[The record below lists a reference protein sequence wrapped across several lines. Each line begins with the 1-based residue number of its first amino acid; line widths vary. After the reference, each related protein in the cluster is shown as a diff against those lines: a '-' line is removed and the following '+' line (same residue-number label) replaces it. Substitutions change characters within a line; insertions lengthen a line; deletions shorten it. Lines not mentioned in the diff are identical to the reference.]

1 MTHPSKSA
9 LVLAGG
15 GLTGAVYEI
24 GALRA
29 IDDLLVNH
37 TVNDFDIY
45 VGTSAGSIVA
55 SLLANGMLPSEIMG
69 ALAGESSEV
78 RPLWAGDLFTPNY
91 GEFFT
96 RVWRLPRTFRNA
108 LSHYARHVSDMNLW
122 DFIWTFIEALP
133 AGLYNGMA
141 LENYMRSILGRP
153 GYFNDFRALTHQLYI
168 IATDLDTGQRVVFG
182 NNEHSHVPIS
192 LAVAASSAVPLL
204 YKPVRIGQ
212 RDFIDGGMRGTAS
225 IDLAIENG
233 AKLIVCIN
241 PLVPLNNTRKQGIP
255 LLGPDGTFISDRG
268 LQAIA
273 SQVTRIMMR
282 SGLNYHIK
290 QLRRRHPDV
299 DIILIEPRRDD
310 YQMFFYNIMRY
321 SARLLVAEHGYKS
334 VALDLA
340 DRYQEYKEILARHD
354 LTISRRRI
362 IQKLH
367 DAEETHH
374 PETLVGIET
383 TGEPAPAGPSLHT
396 SIDDLKVSLD
406 RLTEALDRVSAQQD
420 QLTTVTRSGTNG
432 SPTLAGTQSTA

>member
-141 LENYMRSILGRP
+141 LENYMRGILSRP
-153 GYFNDFRALTHQLYI
+153 GYFNDFRALTRQLYI

-340 DRYQEYKEILARHD
+340 DRYTEYKEILTRHG
-354 LTISRRRI
+354 LNITRRRI

-367 DAEETHH
+367 EAEETHH
-374 PETLVGIET
+374 PETLLSLT
-383 TGEPAPAGPSLHT
+383 PPAEPAPVEPPPHSP
-396 SIDDLKVSLD
+396 IDDLKASLD
-406 RLTEALDRVSAQQD
+406 RLTAALDHVSAQHGHVPASD
-420 QLTTVTRSGTNG
+420 GGSNG
-432 SPTLAGTQSTA
+432 SSTLAKPQSAT

>member
-45 VGTSAGSIVA
+45 VGTSAGSIVG

-133 AGLYNGMA
+133 TGLYNGMA

-340 DRYQEYKEILARHD
+340 DRYTEYKEILTRHG
-354 LTISRRRI
+354 LTITRRRI

-367 DAEETHH
+367 EAEETHH
-374 PETLVGIET
+374 PETLLSLT
-383 TGEPAPAGPSLHT
+383 LPAEPAPAEPPPHSP
-396 SIDDLKVSLD
+396 IDDLKASLD
-406 RLTEALDRVSAQQD
+406 RLTTMLDHVSAQHGQAPASD
-420 QLTTVTRSGTNG
+420 GGSNG
-432 SPTLAGTQSTA
+432 SQALAKPQSAT

>member
-1 MTHPSKSA
+1 MTHPSKTA

-29 IDDLLVNH
+29 IDDLLVDR

-45 VGTSAGSIVA
+45 VGTSAGSIVG
-55 SLLANGMLPSEIMG
+55 SLLGNGMSPGEIMG
-69 ALAGESSEV
+69 ALAGEHKEV

-122 DFIWTFIEALP
+122 DFIWTLIEALP

-141 LENYMRSILGRP
+141 LEDYMRTILSRP
-153 GYFNDFRALTHQLYI
+153 GYFNDFRALTRELYI
-168 IATDLDTGQRVVFG
+168 IATDLDTGQRAVFG
-182 NNEHSHVPIS
+182 TDQFSHVPIS

-225 IDLAIENG
+225 VDLAIEHG

-241 PLVPLNNTRKQGIP
+241 PLVPLNNARKQGIP

-273 SQVTRIMMR
+273 SQVTRIMMGA
-282 SGLNYHIK
+282 GLNYHIK

-334 VALDLA
+334 VALDLG
-340 DRYQEYKEILARHD
+340 DRYQEYKDILGRHG
-354 LTISRRRI
+354 LMMSRRRI
-362 IQKLH
+362 IQRLQ

-374 PETLVGIET
+374 PESLITMET
-383 TGEPAPAGPSLHT
+383 AGESEPPGANLHA
-396 SIDDLKVSLD
+396 SIAELKTSLD
-406 RLTEALDRVSAQQD
+406 RLTEALDRVN
-420 QLTTVTRSGTNG
+420 TTGGRPIIAGNGGSNG
-432 SPTLAGTQSTA
+432 SPLLMGP